1 MEEKRSEILSAAK
14 DVLIAQGKNA
24 KMSDIAARLDIET
37 SSLYYYY
44 KGIPE
49 VLNALLIDKYRD
61 LETFEDEMFKP
72 DKSHFQLLR
81 EMVVYLME
89 FYLEN
94 LDLVQI
100 ILTQVFP
107 LFHAPELEDESDAI
121 NDYLLAY
128 WNANTILLRH
138 IRGAQAAGTIDHE
151 IEPDQI
157 LHVLRGAMW
166 GVVASWRDH
175 PTSKEDVSYCVDRI
189 FRMLT

>member
-72 DKSHFQLLR
+72 DKSHLELLR

-121 NDYLLAY
+121 NDYLMAY

-157 LHVLRGAMW
+157 LQVLRGAMW

-175 PTSKEDVSYCVDRI
+175 ATSKEDVPYCVDRI
-189 FRMLT
+189 FKMLT